1 MCQEVVVKISLV
13 EQKSMWEG
21 NLCRQVRGGEKKMKR
36 LI

>member
-1 MCQEVVVKISLV
+1 MCQEVVVKNSLV

-21 NLCRQVRGGEKKMKR
+21 NLRRQVRGREKKMKR